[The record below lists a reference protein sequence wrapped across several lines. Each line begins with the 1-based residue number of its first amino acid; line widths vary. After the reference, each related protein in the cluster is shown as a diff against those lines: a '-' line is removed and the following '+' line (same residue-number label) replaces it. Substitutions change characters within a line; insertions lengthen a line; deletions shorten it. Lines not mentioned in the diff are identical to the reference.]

1 MRLKH
6 KLISS
11 YLIALIVPIMIITLT
26 IYNLTAKSLE
36 DSARLFA
43 SMYTSQ
49 ARTTMDEFIMEYDQ
63 MTKSVLAE
71 SHILQILEGKT
82 LVTMEQRIQ
91 DKELIQNFL
100 IRMVNLKPEI
110 DTVMLIGSNQDVYR
124 YTRTSVSIDEK
135 ILLSQPWLKE
145 LKNSKKNLFI
155 TPAHE
160 GSYYNNGNKGAVVT
174 VGRKLSNYSGS
185 YVGMILM
192 ELEPQKL
199 IKLNE
204 DFLMARNQYDIRLVM
219 SNDNGEIIYH
229 SDVTTDRR
237 DWSEIIGEEYVVEEN
252 QEAKDDLIVLSD
264 SSNIGE
270 ISLSTEIP
278 KDKLLAN
285 INRIRYVTLFAT
297 MGCVLFVVI
306 VSVIFS
312 HRITKPILY
321 LRRSMKLAEIGQ
333 YVPLTDSSLRK
344 DEIGELV
351 ESYNQMILRIKELIE
366 DVFIAEIKQKQAK
379 FLALQTQINPHML
392 YNTLEQIRMKA
403 FVENQD
409 EIADMIKIL
418 ARLFKLSL
426 GKETGN
432 YTIRNEIDYVSNYIK
447 LQNMRYEDR
456 FLLKL
461 QLNEEIMN
469 TPVFPI
475 VLQPIVENSI
485 THGFRYHNTILTIR
499 IEGKIVEQND
509 VLIRIADN
517 GVSMPLKQV
526 EELNKKLQFTKNE
539 KTGLRGMQEQEEE
552 NRDSDKS
559 IGLVNIAQ
567 RIKLHYGE
575 RYGMKL
581 IPQTE
586 NGVTVEILIPKYSKN
601 KLEE

>member
-11 YLIALIVPIMIITLT
+11 YLIALIVPTIIITLT

-36 DSARLFA
+36 DSSRLFA

-49 ARTTMDEFIMEYDQ
+49 ARKTFDDFMMEYDQ
-63 MTKSVLAE
+63 MAKSVLAE
-71 SHILQILEGKT
+71 SDILQILEGDTPVT
-82 LVTMEQRIQ
+82 LEKRIH
-91 DKELIQNFL
+91 DKELIQKFFSKML
-100 IRMVNLKPEI
+100 YLKPEI
-110 DTVMLIGSNQDVYR
+110 DAVMLIGSNQDVYG
-124 YTRTSVSIDEK
+124 YTRTSVSIDDK
-135 ILLSQPWLKE
+135 ILLSQPWLE
-145 LKNSKKNLFI
+145 DVKNQKKNLFI

-160 GSYYNNGNKGAVVT
+160 GTYYKNETKGAVVT

-185 YVGMILM
+185 YVGMILID
-192 ELEPQKL
+192 LEPQKL
-199 IKLNE
+199 INLNE
-204 DFLMARNQYDIRLVM
+204 DFLMARNQYDIQLVM
-219 SNDNGEIIYH
+219 SNENGEIIYH
-229 SDVTTDRR
+229 SDVMTDRH
-237 DWSEIIGEEYVVEEN
+237 DWSEVIGEKYVVEN
-252 QEAKDDLIVLSD
+252 QMAKDDLIVLSD
-264 SSNIGE
+264 SSNKGE
-270 ISLSTEIP
+270 TVLSTEIP
-278 KDKLLAN
+278 RDKLLAN
-285 INRIRYVTLFAT
+285 INKIRYVTLFAT
-297 MGCVLFVVI
+297 IGCVLFVVI
-306 VSVIFS
+306 VSVFFS

-321 LRRSMKLAEIGQ
+321 LRRSMKLAGSGQ
-333 YVPLTDSSLRK
+333 YVPITYSSFRR

-351 ESYNQMILRIKELIE
+351 ESYNQMIIRIKELIE
-366 DVFIAEIKQKQAK
+366 EVYIAEIKQKYAK

-403 FVENQD
+403 FVKNQD

-456 FLLKL
+456 FSLQLLLK
-461 QLNEEIMN
+461 EEIMN
-469 TPVFPI
+469 TPIFPI

-485 THGFRYHNTILTIR
+485 THGFRNHDTTLTIR
-499 IEGKIVEQND
+499 IEGKIIEKND
-509 VLIRIADN
+509 VLIRIIDN
-517 GVSMPLKQV
+517 GVSLPLEKV
-526 EELNKKLQFTKNE
+526 IELNKKLQFAKKE
-539 KTGLRGMQEQEEE
+539 QSELRGMQRQEEE
-552 NRDSDKS
+552 NGDSDKS

-581 IPQTE
+581 IPQRE

-601 KLEE
+601 TQGE